1 MTNNFG
7 IGSHN
12 HNRYRGPTCFK
23 LRNHVEEKNVRT
35 TYIRRHSLGLIKK
48 ELHEQLKGHKEVL
61 FVILLLHSFFLDL
74 LLHYSCVM
82 LDELLSHLRALHMGH
97 WCNNLSEVI
106 LITLVRKGKWK
117 RKEID
122 DAETKNTCFKSMVG
136 PNMNSN
142 KTLVHTNKFY
152 SAFIY
157 SLIQI
162 LRDTF
167 C

>member
-12 HNRYRGPTCFK
+12 HNRYRGSTCLK
-23 LRNHVEEKNVRT
+23 LRKHVEEKNVRC
-35 TYIRRHSLGLIKK
+35 TYIRRRSIGLITK
-48 ELHEQLKGHKEVL
+48 ELLEQLKGHKEVL
-61 FVILLLHSFFLDL
+61 FVILLLHSFYLDL

-82 LDELLSHLRALHMGH
+82 LEELLSHLRALHTGH

-106 LITLVRKGKWK
+106 LITLVRKGKCK

-122 DAETKNTCFKSMVG
+122 DAETRNTCFKSMG
-136 PNMNSN
+136 GHNINSN
-142 KTLVHTNKFY
+142 KTLVYTNKFY

-157 SLIQI
+157 SLIKI